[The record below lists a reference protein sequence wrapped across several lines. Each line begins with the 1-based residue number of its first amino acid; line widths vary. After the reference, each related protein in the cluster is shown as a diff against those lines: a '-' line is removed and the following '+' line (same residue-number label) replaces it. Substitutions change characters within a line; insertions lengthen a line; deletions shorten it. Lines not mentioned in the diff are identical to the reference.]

1 MAAAWAGV
9 SSSACTVTTLQHRAV
24 AQTVTLNLEICMG
37 IFYANLPTDATA
49 FTLKTVFETNKP
61 HFDADKHA

>member
-1 MAAAWAGV
+1 
-9 SSSACTVTTLQHRAV
+9 
-24 AQTVTLNLEICMG
+24 MG